1 MIELFYSSSPN
12 VYKVMIG
19 LEELGLPCELVF
31 VDLGKGEQF
40 DPARLGGAPT
50 AKVPVIRDH
59 APDDGGEPVTVFE
72 SGAILQYLAEKTG
85 RLLSEDM
92 RGRGETMQWLF
103 WQMANLGPI
112 GGQFWHFKMFA
123 QKLEPDTDFAYPRRR
138 YTRMFDALRDVMERR
153 LAGSD
158 YLAGAYS
165 IADIACFPWIKYL
178 GVGDG
183 RPSLARWHDAI
194 AARPAVAAAYRRNAD
209 FKTGYERNERGGVA
223 YPFEELAKHTLV
235 GRAG

>member
-19 LEELGLPCELVF
+19 LEELGLPYDLVF
-31 VDLGKGEQF
+31 VDLSKGEQF

-50 AKVPVIRDH
+50 AKVPVIRDR
-59 APDDGGEPVTVFE
+59 APGDGEGPVTVFE
-72 SGAILQYLAEKTG
+72 SGAILQYLAEKTR
-85 RLLSEDM
+85 RLLPADT
-92 RGRGETMQWLF
+92 RGRSETMQWLF

-112 GGQFWHFKMFA
+112 GGQFWHFRMFA
-123 QKLEPDTDFAYPRRR
+123 PRLEPETDFTYPQHR
-138 YTRMFDALRDVMERR
+138 YSRMFDALRDVMDRR
-153 LAGSD
+153 LAEID

-178 GVGDG
+178 GAGEG
-183 RPSLARWHDAI
+183 RPNLARWHDVI
-194 AARPAVAAAYRRNAD
+194 AARPAVAAAYRRNTE

-223 YPFEELAKHTLV
+223 YPFEDLAKHTLV
-235 GRAG
+235 GGAG